1 MIPTKQQT
9 RQIILTARDE
19 WGLID
24 AEMARLLVGEGRG
37 GRGTYDKWVLPL
49 DNPDL
54 RKASE
59 AAIRHIET
67 LRMLAERCPSAFKIR
82 VEEAKKTT

>member
-1 MIPTKQQT
+1 MIPTKEQT
-9 RQIILTARDE
+9 RQAILAARDE

-37 GRGTYDKWVLPL
+37 GRGTNDKWVLPP
-49 DNPDL
+49 DHADL

-59 AAIRHIET
+59 AAVRHIET
-67 LRMLAERCPSAFKIR
+67 LRLLAERCPSAFKMR
-82 VEEAKKTT
+82 LEQAKKTG